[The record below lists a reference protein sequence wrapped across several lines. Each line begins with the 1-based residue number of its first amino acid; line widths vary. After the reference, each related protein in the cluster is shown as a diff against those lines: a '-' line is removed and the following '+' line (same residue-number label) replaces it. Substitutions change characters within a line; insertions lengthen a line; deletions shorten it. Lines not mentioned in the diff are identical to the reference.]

1 MKMLHN
7 LSAWFYRKTS
17 IFFVLAFLAL
27 YMIMV
32 AVILPGFEKSLA
44 THTPLKIFDLRFGFS
59 PDEAYT
65 LLDGLG
71 EAGRAQ
77 YRLLEMSVDV
87 IYPFI
92 YTGFFVLLISLIY
105 RNILPPT
112 AKLRM
117 INLLPFAIML
127 FDFLE
132 NTGIVLLINR
142 FPARADALVG
152 WVSCINQLKWLLFA
166 AVVVTTVFGL
176 GMAAIANLRKRRAR
190 K

>member
-17 IFFVLAFLAL
+17 LSFVLAFLAL
-27 YMIMV
+27 HVMMV
-32 AVILPGFEKSLA
+32 AVILPGLEKSFA
-44 THTPLKIFDLRFGFS
+44 AYTSLKILDLRFGFS
-59 PDEAYT
+59 SDEAHA

-71 EAGRAQ
+71 EAGRIQ
-77 YRLLEMSVDV
+77 YRLIEMTVDV

-92 YTGFFVLLISLIY
+92 YTGLFVLLISLIY
-105 RNILPPT
+105 RNMLPPT
-112 AKLRM
+112 AKLRI
-117 INLLPFAIML
+117 INLLPFTVML

-132 NTGIVLLINR
+132 NTGIILLINR

-152 WVSCINQLKWLLFA
+152 LTSRTNQLKWLLFA
-166 AVVVTTVFGL
+166 AVVVVVVFGL
-176 GMAAIANLRKRRAR
+176 GMAAIANLRKRRAG